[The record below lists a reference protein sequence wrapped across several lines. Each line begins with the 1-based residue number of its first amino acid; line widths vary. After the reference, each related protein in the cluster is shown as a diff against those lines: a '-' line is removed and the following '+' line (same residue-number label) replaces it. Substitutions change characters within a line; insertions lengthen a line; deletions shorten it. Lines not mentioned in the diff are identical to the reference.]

1 MRDRIEDACI
11 YIFVNLNADV
21 MAHPTYYICTSEEAK
36 QKVKQYTT
44 RGIVDL
50 STINSEQFIERW
62 DKLELTHLVL

>member
-1 MRDRIEDACI
+1 
-11 YIFVNLNADV
+11 
-21 MAHPTYYICTSEEAK
+21 MAHPTYYICTSEEVK